1 LLGFLRIKVRVNLA
15 FLKDCIISISSFGLV
30 KNWGSGGLVLGILLQ
45 VLVVECPGILI
56 PG

>member
-45 VLVVECPGILI
+45 VLVGECPGILI
-56 PG
+56 P